1 VKNYWISSGKAA
13 AAEQC
18 VRDFEANQAA
28 EAAIE
33 AEKKRRKERRLA
45 EEALRLKRDKRTRL
59 NLVEKIAGFLSEAN
73 EQFRME
79 GRFLAT
85 ARGRNIR
92 ACSK

>member
-1 VKNYWISSGKAA
+1 MRARLGS
-13 AAEQC
+13 
-18 VRDFEANQAA
+18 NQAA

-92 ACSK
+92 AC